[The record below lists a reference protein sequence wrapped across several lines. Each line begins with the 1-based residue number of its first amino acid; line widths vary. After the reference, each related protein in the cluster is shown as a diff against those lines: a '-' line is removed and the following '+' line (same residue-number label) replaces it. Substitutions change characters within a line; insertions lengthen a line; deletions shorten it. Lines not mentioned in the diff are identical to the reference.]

1 MSALQGLCYYLA
13 MTIPNLI
20 TIFRFCL
27 VPLAVWCIGSGA
39 WGWAFT
45 AFLIAGVSDAID
57 GYVAKRFDM
66 RSELGAVLDPLAD
79 KVLLVSIF
87 VTLGIVGVVP
97 LWLVILAVFRDFM
110 IVGAV
115 LVSWVM
121 TQPVR
126 IAPLMLSK
134 LNTAVQIAFV
144 VLVLFAKGTGWPF
157 PLLIEVGSVLVAVLT
172 VASAAAYLRQ
182 WLNHMAD

>member
-1 MSALQGLCYYLA
+1 

-27 VPLAVWCIGSGA
+27 VPLSVWFIGSQA
-39 WGWAFT
+39 WSLAFC
-45 AFLIAGVSDAID
+45 AFVVAGVSDGVD
-57 GYVAKRFDM
+57 GFIAKRFDM
-66 RSELGAVLDPLAD
+66 RSELGALLDPLAD

-87 VTLGIVGVVP
+87 VTLGIVGAVP
-97 LWLVILAVFRDFM
+97 AWMVILVVFRDLM

-121 TQPVR
+121 ANPMT
-126 IAPLMLSK
+126 IAPLLLSK

-144 VLVLFAKGTGWPF
+144 ALVLFSKATGWALPF
-157 PLLIEVGSVLVAVLT
+157 LIEAGSAAVAILT
-172 VASAAAYLRQ
+172 ILSAAAYLRQ
-182 WLNHMAD
+182 WLNHMAA

>member
-1 MSALQGLCYYLA
+1 

-20 TIFRFCL
+20 TVFRFCL
-27 VPLAVWCIGSGA
+27 VPLAVWCIGTGA
-39 WGWAFT
+39 WGWAFI
-45 AFLIAGVSDAID
+45 AFLIAGVSDAVD
-57 GYVAKRFDM
+57 GYIAKRFDM

-79 KVLLVSIF
+79 KALLVSIF

-115 LVSWVM
+115 LVSWM
-121 TQPVR
+121 MDQPMR
-126 IAPLMLSK
+126 IAPSMLSK

-144 VLVLFAKGTGWPF
+144 VLVLFAKATGWPF
-157 PLLIEVGSVLVAVLT
+157 PFLVEIGSFAVAALT
-172 VASAAAYLRQ
+172 IASAAAYLRQ
-182 WLNHMAD
+182 WLNHMAS

>member
-1 MSALQGLCYYLA
+1 

-27 VPLAVWCIGSGA
+27 VPLAVWCIGTGA
-39 WGWAFT
+39 WGWAFI
-45 AFLIAGVSDAID
+45 AFLVAGVSDAID
-57 GYVAKRFDM
+57 GYIAKSFDM

-79 KVLLVSIF
+79 KALLVSIF
-87 VTLGIVGVVP
+87 VTLGIVGAVP

-121 TQPVR
+121 GQPVR

-134 LNTAVQIAFV
+134 VNTAAQLAFV
-144 VLVLFAKGTGWPF
+144 VLVLFARATGF
-157 PLLIEVGSVLVAVLT
+157 AFSVLIELGGLAVAALT
-172 VASAAAYLRQ
+172 IASAAAYLRQ
-182 WLNHMAD
+182 WLNQMAI